1 MKTNTTAS
9 SSMGSTRVGCRIRC
23 AAAVAVLAGV
33 GLFVP
38 ATAAHADPV
47 LPLCPPSGALIGF
60 SDALN
65 GAVFAGQPVS
75 ELSALALDVRS
86 RGFISISDEVPTL
99 FFIRNPANPEVTR
112 TVPLRATDGTPFT
125 GDTFDGEG
133 VAVLPDG
140 RILVSSEVEPSIR
153 IFSRDGLQVGSL
165 TVPARFQV
173 APAGQGKRNG
183 TLEGLTISPS
193 GTYVYAAMEAPL
205 SGDAPATGEALIRRI
220 LVYRA
225 DGHGGYAL
233 LKQIAYA
240 SDPAHRIS
248 EIGAYADGKFVIQ
261 EIAFTPGVGVDDKL
275 YAVTGAL
282 GAVDVT
288 AVANLA
294 VAPPSDVV
302 GKTLAIHVNECPS
315 GGATNPSPQDNPLLD
330 NYEGLWV
337 GAPLGVGPAVLEI
350 ISDNNS
356 NPTQVTRLVSL
367 AALLP

>member
-1 MKTNTTAS
+1 MVNATSNTAS
-9 SSMGSTRVGCRIRC
+9 VRTRRRIRRV
-23 AAAVAVLAGV
+23 AAIAMLAGL
-33 GLFVP
+33 GLFIP
-38 ATAAHADPV
+38 GTAAHAV

-60 SDALN
+60 SDALD
-65 GAVFAGQPVS
+65 GAVLDGQPVS

-86 RGFISISDEVPTL
+86 GGFISVSDEVPTL
-99 FFIRNPANPEVTR
+99 FFLRHPASPEATR
-112 TVPLRATDGTPFT
+112 TVPLRAADGTPFT

-140 RILVSSEVEPSIR
+140 RVLVSSELEPSIR
-153 IFSRDGLQVGSL
+153 IFTRGGLQVGSL
-165 TVPARFQV
+165 EVPARFQV
-173 APAGQGKRNG
+173 APAGQARANG

-193 GTYVYAAMEAPL
+193 GKYVYAAMEAPL
-205 SGDAPATGEALIRRI
+205 SGDAPATGESLIRRI

-233 LKQIAYA
+233 LKQIGYA
-240 SDPAHRIS
+240 TEPGHRIS

-261 EIAFTPGVGVDDKL
+261 EIAFTPGVGVDDLL

-288 AVANLA
+288 GVPNLA
-294 VAPPSDVV
+294 TAPASAIVE
-302 GKTLAIHVNECPS
+302 KSLAIHVNECPP
-315 GGATNPSPQDNPLLD
+315 GGATHPGPQANPLLD

-337 GAPLGVGPAVLEI
+337 GAPLGAGPAVLEI

-356 NPTQVTRLVSL
+356 NPTQVTRLVRF